1 MHETVQMIILF
12 DIFAIF
18 IIAGLIYGHI
28 LLMLEREKRRS
39 SFEDS
44 IYKSNV

>member
-12 DIFAIF
+12 DMLAIF
-18 IIAGLIYGHI
+18 IIFGLIYGHI
-28 LLMLEREKRRS
+28 LLMLEREQRRN
-39 SFEDS
+39 SFEES